1 MYVRDPLRVKVFGP
15 LQAYTAGL
23 CIELGRLGYTPIS
36 AAEVMQLVAHLSRW
50 MQYRDLVPA
59 GLTAEVVARF
69 LADRCKRHRKRLTG
83 RSLLP
88 VLGYLRRRGVVPEP
102 PDPASVSEAGELI
115 QEYRQYLLGERGL
128 AAGSVRRYLLAVRVF
143 LAGVE
148 MPLGEGLQRLTAAQ
162 VTGFVRDQAGCRSV
176 ADTKGIVTALRSL
189 LRFLFM
195 TGRIVKPLALAVP
208 TVANRKLSALPGR
221 LEPGQAR
228 LLLQACDRGR
238 VGGRRDYAILL
249 LLMRLGLRACEVAAM
264 QAGDIDWRAGI
275 LSVRGKGERAD
286 RLPLPPDVGQALV
299 DYLQHGRFNPCAAS
313 QLFVARRPPRQ
324 GISATTVRI
333 TVARAGK
340 RAGLPRIGA
349 HRLRHTLASDL
360 LGAGASLE
368 EIGQVLRHRS
378 QLSTAI
384 YAKVDRT
391 RLAALAQPW
400 PAGAS

>member
-1 MYVRDPLRVKVFGP
+1 MYVRDPAKVKVYGP
-15 LQAYTAGL
+15 LQPYAAGL
-23 CIELGRLGYTPIS
+23 CVELGRLGYTPKS

-50 MQYRDLVPA
+50 MQYRDLTPVEF
-59 GLTAEVVARF
+59 TAEVVARF
-69 LADRCKRHRKRLTG
+69 LADRRKRYRKRLTG

-88 VLGYLRRRGVVPEP
+88 VLGYLRRIGVVPDE
-102 PDPASVSEAGELI
+102 PDPDQDSETGKLVEA
-115 QEYRQYLLGERGL
+115 YRRYLLHERGL
-128 AAGSVRRYLLAVRVF
+128 ATGSVRRYLLAVCVF

-148 MPLGEGLQRLTAAQ
+148 TPLGEGLQRVTAAQ
-162 VTGFVRDQAGCRSV
+162 VTQFVRDQAGCRSV
-176 ADTKGIVTALRSL
+176 ADAKGMVTALRSL

-195 TGRIVKPLALAVP
+195 TGKIARPLAMAVP

-221 LEPGQAR
+221 LQPGQAE
-228 LLLQACDRGR
+228 LLLQACDRGS

-249 LLMRLGLRACEVAAM
+249 LLMRLGLRAGEVSSIRT
-264 QAGDIDWRAGI
+264 GDIDWRAGI
-275 LSVRGKGERAD
+275 LSVRGKGGLQD

-299 DYLQHGRFNPCAAS
+299 DYLQHGRFNPCAAR

-333 TVARAGK
+333 TVARASK

-360 LGAGASLE
+360 LSAGASLA